1 MIIETIKNYMSL
13 NDNIDLIIKKSG
25 YKVSY
30 LYEQMGMDSNSFYI
44 KRKKGNFT
52 PDQLMKLFE
61 IIDLEKLEDKILGEM
76 SIEDQKDGIISEE
89 EKRELLSNAS
99 WYN

>member
-99 WYN
+99 

>member
-1 MIIETIKNYMSL
+1 MIIETIKNYMSI
-13 NDNIDLIIKKSG
+13 NDNVDLIIKKSG
-25 YKVSY
+25 YKISY
-30 LYEQMGMDSNSFYI
+30 LYEQMGMDNNSFYI
-44 KRKKGNFT
+44 KRKKGTFT

-89 EKRELLSNAS
+89 EKRELLLNEG
-99 WYN
+99 

>member
-1 MIIETIKNYMSL
+1 MIIETIKNYISI

-25 YKVSY
+25 YKISY
-30 LYEQMGMDSNSFYI
+30 LYEQMGMDNHSFYI

-89 EKRELLSNAS
+89 EKRELLLNEG
-99 WYN
+99 

>member
-13 NDNIDLIIKKSG
+13 NDNVDLIIKKSG
-25 YKVSY
+25 YKISY
-30 LYEQMGMDSNSFYI
+30 LYEQMGMDNNSFYI
-44 KRKKGNFT
+44 KRKKGTFT

-76 SIEDQKDGIISEE
+76 SIEDQKEGIMSEE
-89 EKRELLSNAS
+89 EKRAWLDES
-99 WYN
+99 